1 MLQTKEQGE
10 QLGEQL
16 TDMKKGNLPEKEF
29 RVITT
34 KMIQELRKRMDA
46 KNKKL
51 QEFFFFFWIFL
62 GPHIRHMEV
71 PRLGSNQSC
80 SCWPTRQ
87 PQ

>member
-51 QEFFFFFWIFL
+51 QEFFFFF
-62 GPHIRHMEV
+62 
-71 PRLGSNQSC
+71 GSF
-80 SCWPTRQ
+80 
-87 PQ
+87 